1 MRSRPSAE
9 TGPAIR
15 KLRLARGWTLADLSE
30 HSGVPISTLSR
41 VELGQ
46 TLLNY
51 DKLVRLCRALDVDLQ
66 GLIAHEAAVTQAPSG
81 RRSIVRAGEGAPVRV
96 GGLNG
101 RAAASD
107 LLAKSFSPILLDL
120 QADEVIDTRPL
131 ASMDAELYLLVLDGE
146 VILRSALYA
155 PVTLKAGDAI
165 YFDGRSGHALGA
177 TAGARALLVVEGEFE
192 PTTRS

>member
-1 MRSRPSAE
+1 MRSRPSAD

-30 HSGVPISTLSR
+30 NSGVPISTLSR

-66 GLIAHEAAVTQAPSG
+66 GLISQEAAVTHVPSG
-81 RRSIVRAGEGAPVRV
+81 RRSIVRAGEGAPVRID
-96 GGLNG
+96 GLDG
-101 RAAASD
+101 LAAASD

-120 QADEVIDTRPL
+120 PADDTESRPL
-131 ASMDAELYLLVLDGE
+131 SSVDAELYLLVLEGQLT
-146 VILRSALYA
+146 LRSALYA
-155 PVTLKAGDAI
+155 PITLKVGDAV
-165 YFDGRSGHALGA
+165 YFDGRSGHALA
-177 TAGARALLVVEGEFE
+177 SSAGARALLVVAGELE
-192 PTTRS
+192 ATPV